1 MVQSH
6 SVIVAQYNNGLNK
19 RKYLSQSQPRQNQL
33 KRKRDNKMQMFL
45 LLLHKSFKLKSQ
57 RSRGQLKLNM
67 SQLFSK
73 LIKKS
78 RFKTFLL
85 QKAQCVIKIGL
96 SLRLTR
102 KRTNLNHCHINGS
115 RNLLVLI
122 KIMLN
127 PNQSQKF
134 LISYNRFLNG
144 CMDREIKAI
153 EEFILVKSKLSTL
166 KLWISKKGLKHFKQ

>member
-45 LLLHKSFKLKSQ
+45 LLHKSFKLKSQ
-57 RSRGQLKLNM
+57 KNKGRLKLNM

-78 RFKTFLL
+78 KFKTFLL
-85 QKAQCVIKIGL
+85 QKVQCVIKIGL
-96 SLRLTR
+96 SLKLTR
-102 KRTNLNHCHINGS
+102 KRTSLNHCHINGS

-144 CMDREIKAI
+144 CMGKEIKAI
-153 EEFILVKSKLSTL
+153 GEFILVKSKLFTL
-166 KLWISKKGLKHFKQ
+166 KLWISKRGFRHFKQ